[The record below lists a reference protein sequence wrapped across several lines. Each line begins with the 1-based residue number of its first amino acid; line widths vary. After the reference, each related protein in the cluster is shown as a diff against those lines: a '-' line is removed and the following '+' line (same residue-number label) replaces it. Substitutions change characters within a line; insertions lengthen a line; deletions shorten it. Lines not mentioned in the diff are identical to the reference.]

1 MPSAPN
7 IFNHVTMIFILVVN
21 YIYFTFLAL
30 LFFYS
35 GNLQSAVHPIAK
47 MTLDDFCRHYRLSSF
62 FMEACLVPLFSAVCT
77 APQTI
82 VRDYPAAELLE
93 YKARTFL
100 KDHYILTGSVS
111 DVVQRL
117 SKSADQV
124 HLSTS
129 IQGIKRE
136 ENKYILLDNSTEYPD
151 FDHLV
156 LATPTAVSAKL
167 TQSLSPKVS
176 YIVSQIP
183 YNEARITC
191 HSDISILPR
200 QSKHWRDINLYSCS
214 TDPNN
219 QNATEATH
227 IIDISSSSPILQ
239 TTNSLRSISPK
250 YLISSALMKRAY
262 VTLTSKALLKN
273 LIDYDGKHPGG
284 MPGCLQGLDNL
295 WICGSWTWRGIP
307 LLEGC
312 VASASVIAN
321 GIIQG

>member
-7 IFNHVTMIFILVVN
+7 ILNHVAMIFILVVN
-21 YIYFTFLAL
+21 YIYFSILAL
-30 LFFYS
+30 VFFYS
-35 GNLQSAVHPIAK
+35 GNLQSADHPIAK

-62 FMEACLVPLFSAVCT
+62 FVETCLIPLFSAVCT
-77 APQTI
+77 VPQTI

-100 KDHYILTGSVS
+100 RDHYILTGSVN
-111 DVVQRL
+111 DVVHQL
-117 SKSADQV
+117 SQSADQI

-129 IQGIKRE
+129 IKSIKRE
-136 ENKYILLDNSTEYPD
+136 GSEYILQDNAEEYAH
-151 FDHLV
+151 FDHVV

-167 TQSLSPKVS
+167 TQSLSPEVS
-176 YIVSQIP
+176 HLVSQIP

-191 HSDISILPR
+191 HTDTSILPR

-214 TDPNN
+214 TDPHD

-227 IIDISSSSPILQ
+227 IIDRFSSSPILQ
-239 TTNSLRSISPK
+239 TTNSLRLISPDH
-250 YLISSALMKRAY
+250 LISSAIMERAY
-262 VTLTSKALLKN
+262 VTLTSKALLKK
-273 LIDYDGKHPGG
+273 LIDYDGQHPGG
-284 MPGCLQGLDNL
+284 IPGCLQGLDNL
-295 WICGSWTWRGIP
+295 WICGSWSWRGIP

-321 GIIQG
+321 SII